1 MVIAK
6 KGRELF
12 AGAKGSSDIRTA
24 GPKVDKPS
32 STEDTCVYD
41 LLN

>member
-12 AGAKGSSDIRTA
+12 AGAKGSSDIRIA